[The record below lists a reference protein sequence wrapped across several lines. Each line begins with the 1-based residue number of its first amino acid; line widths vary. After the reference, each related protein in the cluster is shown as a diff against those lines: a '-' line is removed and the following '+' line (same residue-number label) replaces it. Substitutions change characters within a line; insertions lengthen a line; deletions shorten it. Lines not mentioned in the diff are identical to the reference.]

1 MITDATIYASNYEET
16 LEFYKR
22 LFKNKLTETDAEQFQ
37 LDLQWNT
44 LKVIKEKTD
53 EKPYYHFCF
62 LIPKPLFK
70 HAKEYVSKLVSLNTK
85 DGADEITFTDEI
97 QSFYFY
103 DPSGN
108 VAEFMGKESV
118 DEPTDTT
125 FSPEEVLALSEM
137 SLVTEQIENTAAK
150 LHKEG
155 LLSKTPEEVGKNGLT
170 FIPSGETTL
179 LLSTTDRTWLF
190 SDKYPKVFPQ
200 KINIDSRQIVVTPD
214 KEIQIS

>member
-16 LEFYKR
+16 LEFYKQ
-22 LFKNKLTETDAEQFQ
+22 LFKNKLTETDVHQFH

-44 LKVIKEKTD
+44 LKVVKEEAD
-53 EKPYYHFCF
+53 ENPFYHLCF
-62 LIPKPLFK
+62 LIPKSHFK
-70 HAKEYVSKLVSLNTK
+70 QAKEYVSKLVSLNTK
-85 DGADEITFTDEI
+85 EGKDEISFTDEI

-118 DEPTDTT
+118 DDPISDK
-125 FSPEEVLALSEM
+125 FSPDEVLALSEM

-150 LHKEG
+150 LHNEGILDKE
-155 LLSKTPEEVGKNGLT
+155 PDEVKENGLT
-170 FIPSGETTL
+170 FIPSGETTI

-200 KINIDSRQIVVTPD
+200 EINIDGKQIVVTKD
-214 KEIQIS
+214 KQIQIS